1 MRPIADIFPHLWN
14 GKRALVEWEEA
25 EKKLL
30 GANASPRTTVPP
42 ALFEALSA
50 QVHAWKAQAVQ
61 LERDGAPA
69 PGPGNHHGQWF
80 DTGSDRWRDGPDPRQ
95 APLEAVMALHGF
107 SFKREAHAK
116 ALLVAVNGVCAEAR
130 KKEAKLL
137 ATEREA
143 RGPAGDANR
152 LTVVTD
158 TLDAMVRMCGLP
170 RAEATDACVTAGVA
184 LLSRADEALAEGA
197 RAAQGGVG
205 GRTAVKMPQAALD
218 AAMAAA
224 RSGDLRSLLP
234 HLIFTN
240 GHHCTLNDHAAADAL
255 CLWASSADVA
265 PAAEAHTMAILGALA
280 TTRCS

>member
-1 MRPIADIFPHLWN
+1 MVRHWVRPLARRSRP
-14 GKRALVEWEEA
+14 AA
-25 EKKLL
+25 
-30 GANASPRTTVPP
+30 GAAR
-42 ALFEALSA
+42 
-50 QVHAWKAQAVQ
+50 
-61 LERDGAPA
+61 G
-69 PGPGNHHGQWF
+69 
-80 DTGSDRWRDGPDPRQ
+80 RDGPTRLNDTASPT
-95 APLEAVMALHGF
+95 
-107 SFKREAHAK
+107 KREAHAK

>member
-1 MRPIADIFPHLWN
+1 VVVQRAVTQAPLAPQSLEVRPIADIFPHLWN

-25 EKKLL
+25 EKNLL

-69 PGPGNHHGQWF
+69 PGPGNHH
-80 DTGSDRWRDGPDPRQ
+80 RWRDGPDPRQ

-116 ALLVAVNGVCAEAR
+116 ALLAAVNGVCAEAR
-130 KKEAKLL
+130 RKEAKLL

-143 RGPAGDANR
+143 RGPAGDASR

-197 RAAQGGVG
+197 RAAQGASVD
-205 GRTAVKMPQAALD
+205 GR
-218 AAMAAA
+218 
-224 RSGDLRSLLP
+224 RSRCHRRRWTRRWPPRQVRRPSQPPAPP
-234 HLIFTN
+234 HL
-240 GHHCTLNDHAAADAL
+240 HKRP
-255 CLWASSADVA
+255 S
-265 PAAEAHTMAILGALA
+265 
-280 TTRCS
+280 